1 MERPYDGCGKCL
13 VGLRRLSRSSD
24 ITSSPG
30 KQRDQVLAAVRAYGG
45 HIIAWA
51 DDWEVSG
58 ATDPMQRPKLGPW
71 LRGERGPYDGV
82 AGAAVDRLERNVRD
96 CLNTGFMMSEQ
107 RLTLNNRRDSKSGGK
122 HQYGYRYERAIPTGP
137 VTAQVFDDGSTLADE
152 YGDRENAHR
161 ILLDIKARIMND
173 GTSKITPTA
182 RRPA

>member
-1 MERPYDGCGKCL
+1 MRKCR

-30 KQRDQVLAAVRAYGG
+30 KQRDQVLAAVQAYGG

-58 ATDPMQRPKLGPW
+58 AADPMQRPKLGPW
-71 LRGERGPYDGV
+71 LRGERGPYDGA
-82 AGAAVDRLERNVRD
+82 AGAAVDRLGRNVRD

-107 RLTLNNRRDSKSGGK
+107 RLTLKNRRDGKAGGK

-137 VTAQVFDDGSTLADE
+137 VTRRFSTTVP
-152 YGDRENAHR
+152 HSP
-161 ILLDIKARIMND
+161 
-173 GTSKITPTA
+173 TSTATGRTPTRSSWTS
-182 RRPA
+182 RRGS